1 MLLALIY
8 SFLSLSGA
16 CTNRA
21 SASCSGSCVSGD
33 TFFVWSVPDSGVLS
47 YRVDNSYYAAPLQKL
62 PRTCLDL
69 ARPKFDTSFVAAIE
83 ASAKSLM
90 SSPVVWELFGIGFGA
105 VLLLSIPGW
114 GFQSLNAMMRA
125 TQRDDLP

>member
-1 MLLALIY
+1 MALLLAII
-8 SFLSLSGA
+8 SLFGA

-33 TFFVWSVPDSGVLS
+33 TFFVWSLPDSGVLP
-47 YRVDNSYYAAPLQKL
+47 YRVNDPYYAASLQKL

-83 ASAKSLM
+83 ASAKSLL
-90 SSPVVWELFGIGFGA
+90 SSSVVWELFGIGFGA

-114 GFQSLNAMMRA
+114 GFQSLNSMMRA

>member
-1 MLLALIY
+1 MLGLLVALMTIFG
-8 SFLSLSGA
+8 SCSNKPTAACTGA
-16 CTNRA
+16 CVT
-21 SASCSGSCVSGD
+21 GD
-33 TFFVWSVPDSGVLS
+33 TFFVWSVPDSGVLP
-47 YRVDNSYYAAPLQKL
+47 YRVNDPYYAAPLQKL

-83 ASAKSLM
+83 ASAKSLL
-90 SSPVVWELFGIGFGA
+90 SSPVVWELFVIGYGA

-114 GFQSLNAMMRA
+114 GFQSINAMMRA